1 MTVTKEVFNSYVA
14 ILDEHTETQVDI
26 LNVLNDIVRGDWD
39 NAINYSLENPSDP
52 MDDFNYAGS
61 RHHYWVQTNHT
72 I

>member
-1 MTVTKEVFNSYVA
+1 MFVTKEVFNSYID

-52 MDDFNYAGS
+52 MDDFNYPGS
-61 RHHYWVQTNHT
+61 KYHYWVQTNHT